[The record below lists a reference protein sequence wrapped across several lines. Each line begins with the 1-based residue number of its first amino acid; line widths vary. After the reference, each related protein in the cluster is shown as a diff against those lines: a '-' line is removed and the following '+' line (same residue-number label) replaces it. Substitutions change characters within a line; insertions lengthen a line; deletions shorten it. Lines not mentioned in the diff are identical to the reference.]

1 MMKGF
6 SGKNRVGIRS
16 RAIAWLL
23 AAACVFTLC
32 LGATGCEPN
41 QTTPDSSTASTGTV
55 SEPGNID
62 EPTSDPGE
70 VSEPEETSGS
80 ETDPGEEDNWEDDNW
95 DDNWEEDPGTE
106 DPGEGDPGTE
116 DPAEPTDPT
125 RPAPEP
131 TLNGLGVSVRNC
143 GAYGDGVTDDTAAF
157 EQAIVQATEEDT
169 FVMVPEGTYR
179 LTSTLVLNEV
189 MMMGAAVEN
198 WPADQDK
205 LPTIIID
212 HDDVGFHLF
221 SAGVSGLH
229 FTSTRHSSE
238 PVLRVNITGVRISN
252 CKISDVGVAIR
263 YKDADDEPI
272 PGGNPGRSNI
282 ENVEI
287 ENCSK
292 LGLYVAGTYDI
303 TYVSNVHVRSDNAE
317 FAKSGIGIHIQQND
331 DLRMS
336 QCSVEDAH
344 IGFYIND
351 ENEFKKGT
359 LWGCLDSL
367 STDNVDIGMLIES
380 GPRMKDKLMSPV
392 SVTNSWFSAREN
404 ALQTTTGRPYYTF
417 WNTTFSSTQGNAL
430 LVNGSDILLFNS
442 CTIESDGAGVSA
454 VKAAGGTGVVING
467 CTITSKG
474 KGVELGEGTRGA
486 VVTGNAI
493 TAVGGDVDDRMP
505 DSDKKVIANNS

>member
-1 MMKGF
+1 MKGF
-6 SGKNRVGIRS
+6 SGKNRVGIRA

-32 LGATGCEPN
+32 LGAAGCKPN
-41 QTTPDSSTASTGTV
+41 QPSPESSTAPTGTV
-55 SEPGNID
+55 SEPDNNND
-62 EPTSDPGE
+62 PTSEPSD
-70 VSEPEETSGS
+70 VSDPEETSGPD
-80 ETDPGEEDNWEDDNW
+80 ENPGEDDNW
-95 DDNWEEDPGTE
+95 DDNGDDNGEEDPGTE
-106 DPGEGDPGTE
+106 DPGTE
-116 DPAEPTDPT
+116 DPAEPT

-131 TLNGLGVSVRNC
+131 TLNGLGISVRNC

-157 EQAIVQATEEDT
+157 EAAITKAMEDDT
-169 FVMVPEGTYR
+169 FVMVPPGQYR
-179 LTSTLVLNEV
+179 LTSTLALNEV
-189 MMMGAAVEN
+189 TMMGTAVKN

-212 HDDVGFHLF
+212 HDDVGFQLF

-229 FTSTRHSSE
+229 FTSTRYSSE
-238 PVLRVNITGVRISN
+238 PVLRVNITGVRVSN
-252 CKISDVGVAIR
+252 CKLSNVGVGIR

-287 ENCSK
+287 VNCSK

-303 TYVSNVHVRSDNAE
+303 TYVSNVHVRSSNKE
-317 FAKSGIGIHIQQND
+317 FAKSGVGIHIQQND

-336 QCSVEDAH
+336 QCSVEGAH
-344 IGFYIND
+344 VGFYIND
-351 ENEFKKGT
+351 ENEFKKQS

-367 STDNVDIGMLIES
+367 STDDVDIGMLIES

-417 WNTTFSSTQGNAL
+417 WNTTFSTTRGNTL
-430 LVNGSDILLFNS
+430 LVSGSDILLFNG
-442 CTIESDGAGVSA
+442 CTIKSDGAGVSA
-454 VKAAGGTGVVING
+454 VKAVGGTGMVVNG

-474 KGVELGEGTRGA
+474 KGVELGEGARGA

-505 DSDKKVIANNS
+505 DSNKKVIANNT